1 MSKRYFPEAGLP
13 VILTALALV
22 LCNVGESRA
31 QDKAPQDI
39 PDAIVRKVDPSVV
52 AIQHERAV
60 GSGFVI
66 SPDGYILSNGHVVRG
81 NDPDDPSQPAKSI
94 VVILND
100 ERKFPAKVLGFCMN
114 PDVSLLK
121 IEVDTPLEPVE
132 FADSEQAQIGQKCF
146 AVGTPQGLKRTFT
159 SGMLSNVTRT
169 DLGTFTAVLQ
179 TDAAINPGNSGGP
192 LFDREGRV
200 LGINT
205 YASRGSNNL
214 GFTIPSHVVQ
224 VLRDHLMEHGRFVRS
239 DVPIFFASEI
249 YDELGRALQFNHG
262 ILVDYVMKGSSA
274 GKAGLR
280 QGDILVAID
289 GEPVSARTQAE
300 MRAINWAF
308 TIRKP
313 GTPITLVVMRGAPG
327 AYEEVTLRA
336 VLEETEPEP
345 ATRRWPGEQKI
356 HQYETLGLKYHEI
369 VKLQR
374 VHLGLSDAP
383 GVIVKSAG
391 KNSAA
396 SKADLRTGY
405 IITAVEGEP
414 VGDVAS
420 FETALEKALTAHDK
434 VIVLDIEAGKLRFKT
449 ALAPFYDLAEQ
460 KIAII
465 ASSPQSEYL
474 DLIRREL
481 LADGAQLAIS
491 FLEDAEAYTAQ
502 PPVPMTGLKGEDID
516 ILLLLDGTGST
527 PIWENEELLRIVREA
542 NAAEKKLTAVGSAAL
557 ALIAAD
563 EALLEKKMTTSK
575 QHSGEAARRK
585 ARYTGNEVEKDGNV
599 LTTTGFDRDTVREFI
614 RQLRAYR

>member
-13 VILTALALV
+13 VILTALAFV

-262 ILVDYVMKGSSA
+262 ILVDYVMKGSRA
-274 GKAGLR
+274 EKAGLR

-289 GEPVSARTQAE
+289 GESVSARTQAE

-356 HQYETLGLKYHEI
+356 YQYETLGLKYHDI

-575 QHSGEAARRK
+575 QHSGEAVRRK

>member
-262 ILVDYVMKGSSA
+262 ILVDYVMKGSRA
-274 GKAGLR
+274 EKAGLR

-289 GEPVSARTQAE
+289 GESVSARTQAE

-356 HQYETLGLKYHEI
+356 YQYETLGLKYHDI

-575 QHSGEAARRK
+575 QHSGEAVRRK